1 MKSAKFLRLVF
12 LLSLVLLPFAL
23 IFSPFKAIFFSGIA
37 VVLTCLTLLWLVS
50 LVMKDASIID
60 IFWGMGF
67 VIIAW
72 AYALDIGW
80 DNLGLRHKVLL
91 GLVSIW
97 GTRLAT
103 YLAIR
108 NLGKGEDYRYVQMR
122 EAGGANWW
130 LISYLRVF
138 ILQGVILWVVS
149 SLFVPALLTGDEL
162 QPLDY
167 LGIGLWVLG
176 FYFEAVGDWQ
186 MMRFKANKA
195 NQGKVMN
202 KGLWKYTR
210 HPNYFGDA
218 TLWWGLFCFC
228 LAHPQGLIYI
238 FAPLYM
244 TFMLLKISGVAMLER
259 ALVHTKPAYQDYV
272 SRTSAFIPMK
282 PKEG

>member
-12 LLSLVLLPFAL
+12 LLSLVLLPLAL
-23 IFSPFKAIFFSGIA
+23 IFSPFQAIFLNGIA

-50 LVMKDASIID
+50 LVVKDASIID

-72 AYALDIGW
+72 AYAMDIGW
-80 DNLGLRHKVLL
+80 DNMGIRHKVLL
-91 GLVSIW
+91 GLVSVW
-97 GTRLAT
+97 GSRLT
-103 YLAIR
+103 VYLAVR

-138 ILQGVILWVVS
+138 ILQGIILWVVS
-149 SLFVPALLTGDEL
+149 SLLVPALLTGNEL

-218 TLWWGLFCFC
+218 TLWWGFFCFC
-228 LAHPQGLIYI
+228 LAHPQGVIHV

>member
-1 MKSAKFLRLVF
+1 MKSGKFLRLVF

-23 IFSPFKAIFFSGIA
+23 IFSPFQSIFLTGFA
-37 VVLTCLTLLWLVS
+37 VVLSCLTLLWLVS
-50 LVMKDASIID
+50 LWMKDASIID

-72 AYALDIGW
+72 TYAFDIGLE
-80 DNLGLRHKVLL
+80 NLGIRHKVLL

-97 GTRLAT
+97 GTRLAV
-103 YLAIR
+103 YLASR

-122 EAGGANWW
+122 EAGGEKWW

-138 ILQGVILWVVS
+138 VLQGVILWVVS
-149 SLFVPALLTGDEL
+149 SLFVPALLTGNDL
-162 QPLDY
+162 VPLDY
-167 LGIGLWVLG
+167 LGIGLWVIG

-186 MMRFKANKA
+186 MMRFKSDKENK
-195 NQGKVMN
+195 GKVLN

-218 TLWWGLFCFC
+218 TLWWGFFCFC
-228 LAHPQGLIYI
+228 LAHSQGWIYI

-244 TFMLLKISGVAMLER
+244 TFMLLKISGVAMLEK
-259 ALVHTKPAYQDYV
+259 ALVNTKPAYQDYV
-272 SRTSAFIPMK
+272 SRTSAFIPMM
-282 PKEG
+282 PKKS